1 MSQHEFSPVTGHPPA
16 STAPAHAPLQGLI
29 GTTLSLMSHYASAP
43 QIGVADMVVRQLALL
58 ARHPQ
63 ADAALQGLCTRLFL
77 QWMGPVHLQDMPLN
91 QQWRDVMPAPE
102 ATQ

>member
-1 MSQHEFSPVTGHPPA
+1 MSQHDTSRTTDDNGTPKAAPV
-16 STAPAHAPLQGLI
+16 APLQGVF

-43 QIGVADMVVRQLALL
+43 NLGVADMVVRQLALL
-58 ARHPQ
+58 ARHPH

-91 QQWRDVMPAPE
+91 DQWRDVMPAPE